1 MRTLDDQA
9 SERERIGAEAIALK
23 IALMKAMGEH
33 GARYGML
40 DPQVAVSALGS
51 TVIDLFAQMREA
63 GYPAQMLASFAA
75 AAELY
80 FQHLPTQIAA
90 AIAGRPLPAS
100 GVTVDTRG
108 AGARPAT
115 HKGGRA

>member
-1 MRTLDDQA
+1 MQTRDHNAEQ
-9 SERERIGAEAIALK
+9 ERIGNEAVALK
-23 IALMKAMGEH
+23 IALMKAMGDH
-33 GARYGML
+33 GRRYGML

-51 TVIDLFAQMREA
+51 TVIDLFVQMREA
-63 GYPAQMLASFAA
+63 GYPPQMLASFAT

-100 GVTVDTRG
+100 GVTLDTRR
-108 AGARPAT
+108 AGARPAM